1 MPTDENMKRN
11 IRDLYFD
18 QHKTIRELAKIT
30 RKSSRDIVVLLR
42 NSEHKKKAEENKT
55 VLKNNYISINTRN
68 MGHRT

>member
-1 MPTDENMKRN
+1 MPTDENIKRN

-42 NSEHKKKAEENKT
+42 NSEHKKKAEENRT
-55 VLKNNYISINTRN
+55 VTKNNTSVSIQGIWDT
-68 MGHRT
+68 

>member
-30 RKSSRDIVVLLR
+30 RKSSRDSSSFKEFAAQEKSR
-42 NSEHKKKAEENKT
+42 GK
-55 VLKNNYISINTRN
+55 
-68 MGHRT
+68 